1 MRVKAITPIY
11 VPDEELGRRSARYR
25 KLAPPGVEIDLVNLP
40 DDAAVPRRLETKED
54 ITASDR
60 LVAEV
65 ARLQADGA
73 DAILPD
79 CVLDP
84 GIDALAR
91 QGGPPAF
98 GMLRLAAG
106 FLAACGR
113 RFGAVTRN
121 RAIGEELERR
131 VRLYG
136 LDPWFD
142 RVVVL
147 ELDFEAVADHDR
159 WEQALDRSR
168 SAFERTGASAI
179 LNGCSAVELTD
190 ERETPVLDP
199 TALALRLLGVVAVSG
214 LAAPVAVPGAAER

>member
-1 MRVKAITPIY
+1 MKVKAITPIH
-11 VPDEELGRRSARYR
+11 VADDELERRSARYR
-25 KLAPPGVEIDLVNLP
+25 RLAPPGVEIDLLNLP
-40 DDAAVPRRLETKED
+40 DDASIPRRLESPED
-54 ITASDR
+54 IAASDR

-65 ARLQADGA
+65 ARRHADGA
-73 DAILPD
+73 DALLPD

-84 GIDALAR
+84 GIDALER
-91 QGGPPAF
+91 LGGPPAF

-106 FLAACGR
+106 FLASCGR

-159 WEQALDRSR
+159 WEEALDRSR
-168 SAFERTGASAI
+168 SAFEGTGVSAI
-179 LNGCSAVELTD
+179 LNGCSAVELTG

-199 TALALRLLGVVAVSG
+199 AALALRMLGVVAASG
-214 LAAPVAVPGAAER
+214 LAAPLAVPGAR